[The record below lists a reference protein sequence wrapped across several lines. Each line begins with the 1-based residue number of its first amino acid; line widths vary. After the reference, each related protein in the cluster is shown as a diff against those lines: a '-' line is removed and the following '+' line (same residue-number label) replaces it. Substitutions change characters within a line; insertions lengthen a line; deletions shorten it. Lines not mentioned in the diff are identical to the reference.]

1 MAEGARLRWRRGVR
15 RLMFL
20 AARSLLRVVGFARAG
35 ATGRLLGELQYRI
48 GGRDR
53 RRMQAE
59 MAQALGRPADD
70 PAVPA
75 MLREAYRVNT
85 AAVLEIMAM
94 LDRRQDEAML
104 VDRCE
109 VEGLEHLRAA
119 LAEGRGAI
127 LMAAHMGNA
136 ALVPLRL
143 ASAGWPVSVLYKESR
158 MMSADFFLEG
168 LERYGIQGIAANAG
182 LRAYG
187 QMLAALKQ
195 GRIVFLMLD
204 QGVKQAKDGQMHRFL
219 GKDMPMPAGPAQ
231 LARAARAPVLPV
243 ATLAATPRWRFA
255 LQPLLTLGQESL
267 EADVATLVRA
277 TERIVL
283 DQPQL
288 WSWQQRRWRKFPS
301 AVAP

>member
-1 MAEGARLRWRRGVR
+1 
-15 RLMFL
+15 
-20 AARSLLRVVGFARAG
+20 
-35 ATGRLLGELQYRI
+35 
-48 GGRDR
+48 
-53 RRMQAE
+53 
-59 MAQALGRPADD
+59 
-70 PAVPA
+70 
-75 MLREAYRVNT
+75 
-85 AAVLEIMAM
+85 
-94 LDRRQDEAML
+94 
-104 VDRCE
+104 
-109 VEGLEHLRAA
+109 
-119 LAEGRGAI
+119 
-127 LMAAHMGNA
+127 MAAHMGNA

-158 MMSADFFLEG
+158 MMSADFFLAG

-204 QGVKQAKDGQMHRFL
+204 QGVKQAKDGQVHRFL

-255 LQPLLTLGQESL
+255 LQPPLPPRPGDRSR
-267 EADVATLVRA
+267 ADVATLVRA

-283 DQPQL
+283 APAAALELDAAALAQVRAGRAAMSDATRAEPLWVLLGNRHGDNRQL
-288 WSWQQRRWRKFPS
+288 QAIADALGRPYRTVQLRFGRARASPRRAGSRI
-301 AVAP
+301 A

>member
-1 MAEGARLRWRRGVR
+1 MAR
-15 RLMFL
+15 
-20 AARSLLRVVGFARAG
+20 
-35 ATGRLLGELQYRI
+35 T
-48 GGRDR
+48 
-53 RRMQAE
+53 
-59 MAQALGRPADD
+59 LGRAADD
-70 PAVPA
+70 PAVAA
-75 MLREAYRVNT
+75 MLREAHRVNT

-94 LDRRQDEAML
+94 IDRRQDEAML
-104 VDRCE
+104 VARCE
-109 VEGLEHLRAA
+109 VEGLDHLRAA
-119 LAEGRGAI
+119 LADGRGAI

-158 MMSADFFLEG
+158 MMSADFFLAG

-204 QGVKQAKDGQMHRFL
+204 QGVKQAKDGQVHRFL

-255 LQPLLTLGQESL
+255 LGAPVPLGNATLEQ
-267 EADVATLVRA
+267 DVAALVRA
-277 TERIVL
+277 TEQVVL
-283 DQPQL
+283 AHPDL
-288 WSWQQRRWRKFPS
+288 WSWQQRRWRLFPLAS
-301 AVAP
+301 EVERGFARR